1 MKRLTISALFLA
13 LALALTAPT
22 VAHAG
27 SNLTPQQK
35 QAQKDF
41 NKYNKQA
48 YKAQKRQAQQEKKQM
63 QQWKKQHQTTT
74 TVI

>member
-1 MKRLTISALFLA
+1 MKRLTSSALFLA
-13 LALALTAPT
+13 LALALTAPV
-22 VAHAG
+22 VAHAA

-35 QAQKDF
+35 QAQKDY

-48 YKAQKRQAQQEKKQM
+48 YKAQRKQAQHEKKQM

-74 TVI
+74 TVT